1 MKKAMYSMPVAYR
14 YNPERKGAPYTVDG
28 ARWLNAGELIE
39 IQVKSALGYEPRKD
53 ANTAFDAGSDIPE
66 LCASVKSSKSTLT
79 SARIGDSFEAILRA
93 YFARTASKLWIWAV
107 QDKDALTIY
116 MMNRYEF
123 EAFTRAFAS
132 VQCGVIRYKYTSSKM
147 IQWLD
152 ERATGR

>member
-1 MKKAMYSMPVAYR
+1 MEKRFFRFNDGALR
-14 YNPERKGAPYTVDG
+14 TERRGAPFTVDG
-28 ARWLNAGELIE
+28 VHFMNAGDRAERA
-39 IQVKSALGYEPRKD
+39 VKLALGYEARKD
-53 ANTAFDAGSDIPE
+53 ANTVFDAGSDIPE

-107 QDKDALTIY
+107 QNEDALTIY

-147 IQWLD
+147 IRWLD

>member
-1 MKKAMYSMPVAYR
+1 M
-14 YNPERKGAPYTVDG
+14 
-28 ARWLNAGELIE
+28 NAGDRAERA
-39 IQVKSALGYEPRKD
+39 VKLALGYDASKD
-53 ANTAFDAGSDIPE
+53 ANTAFDIDSDIPE

-79 SARIGDSFEAILRA
+79 SARSGDSFEAILRV

-107 QDKDALTIY
+107 QDEDALTIY
-116 MMNRYEF
+116 VMDRHEF

>member
-1 MKKAMYSMPVAYR
+1 MERRFYR
-14 YNPERKGAPYTVDG
+14 FNDGALRTEHRGAPYTVDG
-28 ARWLNAGELIE
+28 VHFMNAGDRAERA
-39 IQVKSALGYEPRKD
+39 VKLALGYDERKD

-66 LCASVKSSKSTLT
+66 LYASVKSSKSTLT

-107 QDKDALTIY
+107 QNEDALTIY

-123 EAFTRAFAS
+123 EAFTRSFAS

-147 IQWLD
+147 IRWLD
-152 ERATGR
+152 ERAAGR